1 MDITKDL
8 ETYNKGIK
16 SKKLSS
22 ISDVCDRFLLP
33 NVLFPWR
40 CSEFI
45 HKFGYI
51 NLDTIIQQF
60 IQKINISI
68 LDISRLSKI

>member
-22 ISDVCDRFLLP
+22 ISDVCYRFLLT

-51 NLDTIIQQF
+51 DLDTVIKLF
-60 IQKINISI
+60 IGKYNLSI
-68 LDISRLSKI
+68 VDVSK